1 MVQLEGLKCQGGAD
15 EKKDEVTHIGMFR
28 QQLARSFGH
37 LRKRSSTGN
46 LEASAAGDPSQDGH
60 SSSSSDASNSRAAS
74 VQNLA
79 DGPLTDSNLATG
91 PNPAATAAKLKVG
104 RPEEARHHKHFAC
117 KADCLQRCPC
127 RSAESASLGADTTSV
142 VFGGCPPENGILCGS
157 EDISVRERGR
167 SEAYEGHRS
176 PWLH

>member
-1 MVQLEGLKCQGGAD
+1 MVQLEGLKCKGGAD

-37 LRKRSSTGN
+37 LQKRSSTGN

-104 RPEEARHHKHFAC
+104 RPEEARHHKHC
-117 KADCLQRCPC
+117 CLQSGLPSTLPLPVC
-127 RSAESASLGADTTSV
+127 R
-142 VFGGCPPENGILCGS
+142 
-157 EDISVRERGR
+157 VRINWRR
-167 SEAYEGHRS
+167 HCFCCLW
-176 PWLH
+176 WLPSRKRHTLWL